1 MPRYYREEPEEA
13 ADYEDYRPAFN
24 RPPGA
29 KPAAAANDSPRTPK
43 RSSRDKAKQSPA
55 VSPQKKSGNS
65 GARRKSSG
73 AVKSTPTKDRAK
85 YNSSTS
91 AGDHSHNLSVDSLS
105 KLNELNAR
113 ASAEEKKAERKRKEK
128 QYKNVRAV
136 AGAQTKHRK
145 KNRNVSGAVLEEG
158 RWNEKHAQARRR
170 GGAGYVRDY
179 EQRRRTASNEST
191 SKRVWIV
198 IGIIVLL
205 LVIFIPV
212 GVVLSNKKS
221 SGPSSNLGSGAANG
235 TNLPDRS
242 TIPAAA
248 QNTILD
254 PYTWYDTTD
263 FNTTYTNDTVG
274 GLPVM
279 GLFTAWDDSASAN
292 SNTPPLTS
300 TWKYGQTP
308 IRGVN
313 LGGWLSIEPF
323 ITPSLFNTY
332 QASDNIVD
340 EYTLS
345 TILGPSAKTVIEKH
359 YATFITEQDFSDIA
373 NAGLDHVRIPYPYWA
388 VTTYDGDP
396 YVPKVAWRY
405 LLRGIEYARKYGL
418 RVNLDL
424 HSLPGSQNGWNHSG
438 RQGSIGWILGPDGSL
453 NEQRS
458 LDIHNQLS
466 QFFAQDR
473 YKNVVAF
480 YGLVNEPK
488 MLEIPIQEVI
498 DWNTKAV
505 QMIRSNGMTQH
516 IVFGDGFLAL
526 NQWDQMFKNVD
537 SGLVMDT
544 HQYEIFNVGQLN
556 LTHQNKINVAC
567 SSWSSLMS
575 TASNPSTG

>member
-13 ADYEDYRPAFN
+13 EEYRPAFN

-29 KPAAAANDSPRTPK
+29 KLAPPANDSPKTPK
-43 RSSRDKAKQSPA
+43 RSSKEKAKQSPA

-65 GARRKSSG
+65 GAKRKSSG
-73 AVKSTPTKDRAK
+73 AVRSTPTKDRAR
-85 YNSSTS
+85 YDSSTS
-91 AGDHSHNLSVDSLS
+91 TGTHSHGLSVDSLS
-105 KLNELNAR
+105 KLNELNAK
-113 ASAEEKKAERKRKEK
+113 ASAEEKIAARKKKEK
-128 QYKNVRAV
+128 QYKNIRTT
-136 AGAQTKHRK
+136 AGAQAKRRK
-145 KNRNVSGAVLEEG
+145 KNRNVSGAMLEEG
-158 RWNEKHAQARRR
+158 RWNEKHAQVRRR
-170 GGAGYVRDY
+170 GGAESVREYVR
-179 EQRRRTASNEST
+179 RRGTATNGSS
-191 SKRVWIV
+191 SRRLWILIGV
-198 IGIIVLL
+198 IALL
-205 LVIFIPV
+205 LVILIPV
-212 GVVLSNKKS
+212 GVTLSKKS
-221 SGPSSNLGSGAANG
+221 SSGSSSNLSAGSANG

-242 TIPAAA
+242 TIPVAA
-248 QNTILD
+248 QNTVLD
-254 PYTWYDTTD
+254 PYTWYDTAN
-263 FNTTYTNDTVG
+263 FNTTYTNETVG

-279 GLFTAWDDSASAN
+279 GLFTSWDDSASAN
-292 SNTPPLTS
+292 SNTPPLSS
-300 TWKYGQTP
+300 TWTYGETP

-332 QASDNIVD
+332 TASNNVVD

-345 TILGPSAKTVIEKH
+345 GILGSSAKTVIEKH

-373 NAGLDHVRIPYPYWA
+373 SAGLDHVRIPYPYWA
-388 VTTYDGDP
+388 VTTYEGDP

-438 RQGSIGWILGPDGSL
+438 RQGSIGWILGSDGAL
-453 NEQRS
+453 NAQRS
-458 LDIHNQLS
+458 LDIHDQLS

-488 MLEIPIQEVI
+488 MLEIPIQAVV

-505 QMIRSNGMTQH
+505 QIVRKNGMAQH
-516 IVFGDGFLAL
+516 IAFGDGFLAL

-544 HQYEIFNVGQLN
+544 HQYEIFNVGQLK
-556 LTHQNKINVAC
+556 LTHQNKINTAC
-567 SSWSSLMS
+567 SSWSGLMS
-575 TASNPSTG
+575 TANNPSTG